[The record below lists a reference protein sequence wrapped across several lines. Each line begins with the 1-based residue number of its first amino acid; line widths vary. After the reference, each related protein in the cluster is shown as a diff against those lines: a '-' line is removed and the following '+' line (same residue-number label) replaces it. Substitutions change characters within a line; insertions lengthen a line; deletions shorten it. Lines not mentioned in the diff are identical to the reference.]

1 MSATEI
7 EGRSGGDISPLDSA
21 NADGNMA
28 AHSSATSMHDDI
40 FKGRLYVSE
49 SAARLSDLR
58 VSSCRYLATEVLDQL
73 VVLFMLLVLP
83 ISDFFYFVRLS
94 PTVCVVI

>member
-21 NADGNMA
+21 DADGNMA
-28 AHSSATSMHDDI
+28 AQSSATSMHDDI
-40 FKGRLYVSE
+40 CKGRLYVSE
-49 SAARLSDLR
+49 SAARLSDHR
-58 VSSCRYLATEVLDQL
+58 VSSSTTEVLDQL

-83 ISDFFYFVRLS
+83 ISDFFPRYFVRLS